1 MDTKSKGYR
10 SPVVKGIAFV
20 LLVLCI
26 ATAAVGVLEYVVHVE
41 MRGYRAEALVTAD
54 YRQSYQYPD
63 DIRQLFY
70 AIAWSNN
77 QATGDLFSGVTY
89 ETSGKLYG
97 TIPTGGYWIRLH
109 KNTVVTNDE
118 VLRANL
124 DGSFIGTVKSVNIWL
139 PDEWMAARQEKW
151 VQAASFFSAMLWVM
165 IPVVLFG
172 LILLAFLIATA
183 GRRPGDARLH
193 LGRLEWLWSELLLGL
208 LALAC
213 MGVFGSLIAPI
224 SELVNYGELFGYN
237 AGTNRLIARVLVG
250 GGVAICSA
258 VAMWALLACVRRL
271 KDGSFLRHSLC
282 GIALRVCMRVLRKIV
297 DFFRA
302 LLDGRAFAAQGFARM
317 MFRRRRAFLILA
329 AACTALC
336 VLLFYPV
343 PVLGLLA
350 AAAAIPLIYWYTKS
364 DNGILRDMDELTRQI
379 SQISSGDLACR
390 SAVPHGSPLRP
401 SADMLEHI
409 GDGMN
414 RSIQKQLRGERMKI
428 ELVTNVSHD
437 LKTPLTAIISYIDL
451 LSREEMTPEARDYV
465 SILEKKAEQLKK
477 IVSDLFELSKGT
489 SGNLELALET
499 LDLKRLIEQTLADM
513 SEQIDA
519 AGLIF
524 RVRTPEVPVYIRG
537 DGTKL
542 YRVLQNVFDN
552 ALKYA
557 MPGTRVFVDLRM
569 VGARAV
575 LLVKNTASYE
585 IDFTAQDIMERFARG
600 DKARHSE
607 GSGLGLSIAQ
617 SFTEACGGRFAVSVE
632 DDQFRVHI
640 SFDTVAAPETPEVPV
655 APEAP
660 VAPEEDT
667 IPEQAETVDEP
678 ELPEAEL
685 PEAELQMQ
693 NV

>member
-26 ATAAVGVLEYVVHVE
+26 ATAAIGVLECVVRVE
-41 MRGYRAEALVTAD
+41 MQGYKLEALGTAD
-54 YRQSYQYPD
+54 YRQSYQYPYD
-63 DIRQLFY
+63 VRQLFY
-70 AIAWSNN
+70 AITRSNYTV
-77 QATGDLFSGVTY
+77 TGDLFDGVSY
-89 ETSGKLYG
+89 EVNGESFGTSGRWVKLYN
-97 TIPTGGYWIRLH
+97 
-109 KNTVVTNDE
+109 NTVESNDD
-118 VLRANL
+118 VLRANM
-124 DGSFIGTVKSVNIWL
+124 DRDYIGVVNSATIWL
-139 PDEWMAARQEKW
+139 SDGWMAARQAEW
-151 VQAASFFSAMLWVM
+151 QAEVGQYASFFSALLWVM
-165 IPVVLFG
+165 IPVVILG
-172 LILLAFLIATA
+172 LILFAFLIATA

-193 LGRLEWLWSELLLGL
+193 LSRLEWFWSELLLGL
-208 LALAC
+208 LGLA
-213 MGVFGSLIAPI
+213 GFGAFASLAAPV
-224 SELVNYGELFGYN
+224 SELVNFGELLGYN
-237 AGTNRLIARVLVG
+237 LETDRWIARVLVG
-250 GGVAICSA
+250 GGVAVCSA

-271 KDGSFLRHSLC
+271 KDHSFLRHSMC
-282 GIALRVCMRVLRKIV
+282 GIVLRACMRVLRKIV
-297 DFFRA
+297 DFFRS
-302 LLDGRAFAAQGFARM
+302 LLDGRAFAGQSFTLM

-329 AACTALC
+329 AACAALC
-336 VLLFYPV
+336 VLFFYPV
-343 PVLGLLA
+343 PLLGLLA
-350 AAAAIPLIYWYTKS
+350 AAAAIPLVYWYAKS
-364 DNGILRDMDELTRQI
+364 DNGILHDVDELTHQI
-379 SQISSGDLACR
+379 SQISGGDLTYR
-390 SAVPHGSPLRP
+390 STVPYGSPLRA

-437 LKTPLTAIISYIDL
+437 LKTPLTSIISYIDL
-451 LSREEMTPEARDYV
+451 LSREEMTPEARDYI
-465 SILEKKAEQLKK
+465 SILEKKSEQLKK

-489 SGNLELALET
+489 SGNLELVLET
-499 LDLKRLIEQTLADM
+499 LDFKRLIEQTLADM
-513 SEQIDA
+513 SEQMDA
-519 AGLIF
+519 AGLMF
-524 RVRTPEVPVYIRG
+524 RVRTPEAPVYIRG

-557 MPGTRVFVDLRM
+557 MPGTRVFVDLRI

-640 SFDTVAAPETPEVPV
+640 SFDTVSAPAVTDMPV
-655 APEAP
+655 APAVTDMP
-660 VAPEEDT
+660 VAPEEDG
-667 IPEQAETVDEP
+667 IPEDAGAPDEP
-678 ELPEAEL
+678 ELPEAE
-685 PEAELQMQ
+685 PQPQ
-693 NV
+693 QQ

>member
-26 ATAAVGVLEYVVHVE
+26 AAVAIGMLECVVRVE
-41 MRGYRAEALVTAD
+41 MQGYKPEALVTRD

-63 DIRQLFY
+63 DIRKVFY
-70 AIAWSNN
+70 AIAWSNYK
-77 QATGDLFSGVTY
+77 ATDDLLDEVTY
-89 ETSGKLYG
+89 ETKGILYG
-97 TIPTGGYWIRLH
+97 TIPTGGYWIKLRN
-109 KNTVVTNDE
+109 NTVETNDE

-124 DGSFIGTVKSVNIWL
+124 DGSFIGTVKSANIWL
-139 PDEWMAARQEKW
+139 SDEWMATRQEKW
-151 VQAASFFSAMLWVM
+151 VQSASFFSTILWVM
-165 IPVVLFG
+165 LPLVIVG
-172 LILLAFLIATA
+172 LILFSFLVATA
-183 GRRPGDARLH
+183 GRRPGDAQLH

-208 LALAC
+208 LGLA
-213 MGVFGSLIAPI
+213 GFGAFASLAAPV
-224 SELVNYGELFGYN
+224 SELVNFGQLLGYN
-237 AGTNRLIARVLVG
+237 LETDRWIARVLVG
-250 GGVAICSA
+250 GGVAACSA

-271 KDGSFLRHSLC
+271 KDRSFFRHSLC
-282 GIALRVCMRVLRKIV
+282 GMTVHVCMRMLRKIV
-297 DFFRA
+297 DFFRS
-302 LLDGRAFAAQGFARM
+302 LLDGRAFAGQSFTLM

-329 AACTALC
+329 AACAALC
-336 VLLFYPV
+336 VLFFYPV
-343 PVLGLLA
+343 PLLGLLA
-350 AAAAIPLIYWYTKS
+350 AAAAIPLVYWYAKS
-364 DNGILRDMDELTRQI
+364 DNGILHDVDELTHQI
-379 SQISSGDLACR
+379 SQISGGDLTYR
-390 SAVPHGSPLRP
+390 STVPYGSPLRA

-437 LKTPLTAIISYIDL
+437 LKTPLTSIISYIDL
-451 LSREEMTPEARDYV
+451 LSREEMTPEARDYI
-465 SILEKKAEQLKK
+465 SILEKKSEQLKK

-489 SGNLELALET
+489 SGNLELVLET
-499 LDLKRLIEQTLADM
+499 LDFKRLIEQTLADM
-513 SEQIDA
+513 SEQMDA
-519 AGLIF
+519 AGLMF
-524 RVRTPEVPVYIRG
+524 RVRTPEAPVYIRG

-557 MPGTRVFVDLRM
+557 MPGTRVFVDLRI

-640 SFDTVAAPETPEVPV
+640 SFDTVSAPAVTDM
-655 APEAP
+655 P
-660 VAPEEDT
+660 VAPEEDG
-667 IPEQAETVDEP
+667 IPEDAGVPNEP
-678 ELPEAEL
+678 ELPEAE
-685 PEAELQMQ
+685 PQPQ
-693 NV
+693 QQ